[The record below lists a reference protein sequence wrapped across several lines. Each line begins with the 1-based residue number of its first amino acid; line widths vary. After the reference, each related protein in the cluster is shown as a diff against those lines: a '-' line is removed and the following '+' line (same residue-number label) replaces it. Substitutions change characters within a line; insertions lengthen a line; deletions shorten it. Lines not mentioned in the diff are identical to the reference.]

1 LPTVWEREM
10 SEKLIFDNLSYG
22 AHFKDE
28 YGTRYIKLNL
38 NSAHQHTL
46 PCYLNEQECNRTYFN
61 VIDYNGGMFLLP
73 FDLPVTEILN
83 PTLDI
88 VKKDDIISPDLNNSQ
103 TQNNTTNENNM
114 KTNDASTAT
123 AAVST
128 TPQLTLKEAVVNA
141 VNELKV
147 KGSFSAHD
155 VTKSVRDAAN
165 AGEIALPGLEASQPN
180 SSNIKYWVNHADVK
194 TTLDGLLNDGT
205 LANLGLTNVD
215 YSGAFRVFEF
225 TSSAPSSTAPV
236 PSADDHDGAPVAT
249 TPAPNVANPTQSP
262 LAQKIE
268 AYLNKVGSATLKQ
281 VQSALKVNG
290 VTCKDL
296 APIVESLGFTV
307 TAGTPDCFST
317 YTAN

>member
-1 LPTVWEREM
+1 M
-10 SEKLIFDNLSYG
+10 MFQN
-22 AHFKDE
+22 
-28 YGTRYIKLNL
+28 
-38 NSAHQHTL
+38 TL
-46 PCYLNEQECNRTYFN
+46 T
-61 VIDYNGGMFLLP
+61 VIDALKNSIPM
-73 FDLPVTEILN
+73 TELKLKVCGIIKTIVSGKRN
-83 PTLDI
+83 QWLDN
-88 VKKDDIISPDLNNSQ
+88 VKSADIITPDLNNNSQ
-103 TQNNTTNENNM
+103 NQNKKNENNM
-114 KTNDASTAT
+114 KTNDTAT
-123 AAVST
+123 ATPAVST

-155 VTKSVRDAAN
+155 VTKTVRDAAN

-225 TSSAPSSTAPV
+225 AVGAPATTSAAPSAPSAP
-236 PSADDHDGAPVAT
+236 SAT
-249 TPAPNVANPTQSP
+249 TPAPAAANPTQSP

>member
-1 LPTVWEREM
+1 M
-10 SEKLIFDNLSYG
+10 GEKLTFDSLSYG
-22 AHFKDE
+22 THFQD
-28 YGTRYIKLNL
+28 GTGRKFIKVNADAAWG
-38 NSAHQHTL
+38 NTL
-46 PCYLNEQECNRTYFN
+46 SYFDVYHNKVVFN
-61 VIDYNGGMFLLP
+61 VISYDGYPFYIP
-73 FDLPVTEILN
+73 FDVKCEVINFN
-83 PTLDI
+83 PSLDI

-155 VTKSVRDAAN
+155 VTTAIRDAAN
-165 AGEIALPGLEASQPN
+165 AGEIALPGLEATQPN
-180 SSNIKYWVNHADVK
+180 SSNIKYWVNHSDVK

-205 LANLGLTNVD
+205 LANLGMTNVD
-215 YSGAFRVFEF
+215 YSGAYRVFEF
-225 TSSAPSSTAPV
+225 AGASTAPAAPV
-236 PSADDHDGAPVAT
+236 PSADDHDGAPAPT
-249 TPAPNVANPTQSP
+249 TPAPNAANPTQSP
-262 LAQKIE
+262 LAQRID
-268 AYLNKVGSATLKQ
+268 AYLKKIGSATLKQ

-307 TAGTPDCFST
+307 TPGTPDCFST
-317 YTAN
+317 YKAS